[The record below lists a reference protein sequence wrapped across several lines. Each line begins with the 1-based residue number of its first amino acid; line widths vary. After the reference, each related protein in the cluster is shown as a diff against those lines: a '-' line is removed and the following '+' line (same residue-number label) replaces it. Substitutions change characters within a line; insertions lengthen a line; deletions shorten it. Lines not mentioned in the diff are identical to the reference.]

1 MLSHLVAL
9 TSPSP
14 LFSITLI
21 SFYLSF
27 LSSTS
32 MLILSF
38 SFSPL
43 SSLSLSICP
52 LLTKRCIID
61 YRTCPL
67 LYVEDTSDVSTSV
80 R

>member
-9 TSPSP
+9 PSPSP
-14 LFSITLI
+14 PFSITLL
-21 SFYLSF
+21 SFYLS
-27 LSSTS
+27 LMSSTS

-43 SSLSLSICP
+43 SSLCLSISP

-67 LYVEDTSDVSTSV
+67 LYVDDTSDVSPSV